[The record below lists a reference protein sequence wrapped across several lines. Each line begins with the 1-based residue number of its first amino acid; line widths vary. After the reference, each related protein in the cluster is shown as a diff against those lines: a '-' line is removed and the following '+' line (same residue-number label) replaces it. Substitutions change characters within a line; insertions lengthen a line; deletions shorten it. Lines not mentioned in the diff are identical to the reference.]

1 MRIVDMAPMVVAD
14 EECVTGLAMH
24 GFISMI
30 DSSES
35 DRSETLKHSC
45 LYG

>member
-1 MRIVDMAPMVVAD
+1 MRIVGMAPIVAID
-14 EECVTGLAMH
+14 EECVTDLAMR